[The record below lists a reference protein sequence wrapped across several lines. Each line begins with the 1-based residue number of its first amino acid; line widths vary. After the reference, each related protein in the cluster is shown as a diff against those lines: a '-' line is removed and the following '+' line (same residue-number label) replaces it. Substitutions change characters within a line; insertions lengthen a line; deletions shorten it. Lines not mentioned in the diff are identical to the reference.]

1 MWIKLGDFRI
11 KFNDDKLKEKIEKV
25 SVSSGL
31 SLNSLINLML
41 ASNFDNKEKKYLQ
54 LIFDMIEMNNESL
67 SIQN

>member
-1 MWIKLGDFRI
+1 LGDFRI
-11 KFNDDKLKEKIEKV
+11 KFQDDKLREKIEKV

-54 LIFDMIEMNNESL
+54 LIFDMIEMNNENFAVS
-67 SIQN
+67 N